1 MIFFP
6 KPILDSSSYQL
17 LNSTLLRDLAMKG
30 SNSRVTVAENR
41 NNNEEIEWEV
51 RPGGML
57 VQKREDNEDDHL
69 HGDGGPTIKVKV
81 VHGSNQLD
89 LFVPSQS
96 TFGKEKE
103 DREHL
108 HMAGVK
114 DNAKVLLIQEPTRKE
129 RKHEEAKSIEMSSAC
144 PAVAEVKPEVDKLA
158 EEVANLEGTSKE
170 RKVEE
175 VKSDKLSRACAAVA
189 EVREEVDKLA
199 EQVAAL
205 EVVVNGGTKVGE
217 KDFVV
222 LSELLMRQLLKLDS
236 IEAEGEGKVQRKLQ
250 TAIAKVNSALLGCI
264 VQAFNAL
271 FALAITMVYCYYC
284 GIWENQVRRVQ
295 SLVDKVDSLKAR
307 NSNPFSNNNKAV
319 SVTTKWETFDS
330 GMGSLSAPPP
340 FPSSTEVTQDWERFD

>member
-1 MIFFP
+1 MIFSP

-96 TFGKEKE
+96 TFVGKEKE

-250 TAIAKVNSALLGCI
+250 TAIAKV
-264 VQAFNAL
+264 
-271 FALAITMVYCYYC
+271 
-284 GIWENQVRRVQ
+284 RRVQ

>member
-1 MIFFP
+1 
-6 KPILDSSSYQL
+6 
-17 LNSTLLRDLAMKG
+17 MKG
-30 SNSRVTVAENR
+30 SNSRVAVAENR

-81 VHGSNQLD
+81 KIVHGSNQLD

-96 TFGKEKE
+96 TFGDLKRCIAQQTSLEPNQQRLLFRGKEKE

-144 PAVAEVKPEVDKLA
+144 PVIAEVKPEVDKLA

-189 EVREEVDKLA
+189 EVRAEVDKLA

-205 EVVVNGGTKVGE
+205 EVVVNGGSKVGE

-250 TAIAKVNSALLGCI
+250 
-264 VQAFNAL
+264 
-271 FALAITMVYCYYC
+271 
-284 GIWENQVRRVQ
+284 VRRVQ

-307 NSNPFSNNNKAV
+307 NSNPFSNSNKAV

>member
-1 MIFFP
+1 
-6 KPILDSSSYQL
+6 
-17 LNSTLLRDLAMKG
+17 MKG

-96 TFGKEKE
+96 TFGDLKRCIAQQTSLEPNQQRLLFRGKEKE

-250 TAIAKVNSALLGCI
+250 
-264 VQAFNAL
+264 
-271 FALAITMVYCYYC
+271 
-284 GIWENQVRRVQ
+284 VRRVQ

>member
-1 MIFFP
+1 
-6 KPILDSSSYQL
+6 
-17 LNSTLLRDLAMKG
+17 MKG

-96 TFGKEKE
+96 TFGDLKRCIAQQTSLEPNQQRLLFRGKEKE

-144 PAVAEVKPEVDKLA
+144 PAVAEVKP
-158 EEVANLEGTSKE
+158 EVANLEGTSKE

-250 TAIAKVNSALLGCI
+250 
-264 VQAFNAL
+264 
-271 FALAITMVYCYYC
+271 
-284 GIWENQVRRVQ
+284 VRRVQ

>member
-1 MIFFP
+1 
-6 KPILDSSSYQL
+6 
-17 LNSTLLRDLAMKG
+17 MKG

-96 TFGKEKE
+96 TFGDLKRCIAQQTRLEPNQQRLLFRGKEKD

-170 RKVEE
+170 RKVDE

-222 LSELLMRQLLKLDS
+222 LSASCSEL
-236 IEAEGEGKVQRKLQ
+236 GG
-250 TAIAKVNSALLGCI
+250 
-264 VQAFNAL
+264 
-271 FALAITMVYCYYC
+271 
-284 GIWENQVRRVQ
+284 
-295 SLVDKVDSLKAR
+295 
-307 NSNPFSNNNKAV
+307 
-319 SVTTKWETFDS
+319 
-330 GMGSLSAPPP
+330 
-340 FPSSTEVTQDWERFD
+340 

>member
-1 MIFFP
+1 
-6 KPILDSSSYQL
+6 
-17 LNSTLLRDLAMKG
+17 MKG

-96 TFGKEKE
+96 TFGDLKRCIAQQTSLEPNQQRLLFRGKEKE

-158 EEVANLEGTSKE
+158 EEVA
-170 RKVEE
+170 
-175 VKSDKLSRACAAVA
+175 
-189 EVREEVDKLA
+189 
-199 EQVAAL
+199 AL

-236 IEAEGEGKVQRKLQ
+236 IEAEGEGKVQRKL
-250 TAIAKVNSALLGCI
+250 
-264 VQAFNAL
+264 
-271 FALAITMVYCYYC
+271 
-284 GIWENQVRRVQ
+284 QVRRVQ